1 MPVMPNAEPPA
12 RTDVGNAP
20 HGRQRTGARYL
31 IVKLAALGD
40 VVMASTMINA
50 IRSRDAGAHITWLC
64 GRGVAP
70 LVRLFDGVDEVVV
83 VDEVALLRSSAAARL
98 RALLVLWGRL
108 ASRRFDVTLLAHAD
122 ARYRAALA
130 PIRLGEVR
138 ALEPRSA
145 GRMLPIAGRSFADEY
160 ARLLDPPGSRGPI
173 VGHAA
178 LARLREALPSPAGGN
193 NVGVVLVPG
202 GARNVLRES
211 ALRRWPV
218 GRYRELAGRLLDLG
232 HGVTLV
238 GDEADSW
245 VLPAFADIRI
255 RDEIGAHD
263 VAGTLAVLAHADL
276 VITHDT
282 GPLHLAGLARVPILG
297 LFGPTMPSQFM
308 PPDAAGEVLWG
319 GAHLACRPCYDGLEF
334 AACTDNLCMQDISV
348 DEALA
353 RALAILGAPG
363 RTGQPRA
370 SFRA

>member
-1 MPVMPNAEPPA
+1 MPVIPSADQTA
-12 RTDVGNAP
+12 RLEVRDGP
-20 HGRQRTGARYL
+20 GGRRTGARYL

-40 VVMASTMINA
+40 VVMASTIIGA
-50 IRSRDAGAHITWLC
+50 IRARDPDAHITWLS

-70 LVRLFDGVDEVVV
+70 LVRLFDGVDEVVA
-83 VDEVALLRSSAAARL
+83 VDEVALLRGSAPARL

-108 ASRRFDVTLLAHAD
+108 LSRRFDLTLLAHAD
-122 ARYRAALA
+122 ARYRAALL
-130 PIRLGEVR
+130 PVRRGEVR
-138 ALEPRSA
+138 ALEPRRA

-160 ARLLDPPGSRGPI
+160 ARLLDAPGSRGPI

-178 LARLREALPSPAGGN
+178 LARLREALPLPAGGN
-193 NVGVVLVPG
+193 RVGVVLVPG

-218 GRYRELAGRLLDLG
+218 DRYRELAGRLLDLG
-232 HGVTLV
+232 HGVSLV
-238 GDEADSW
+238 GDADDAW
-245 VLPAFADIRI
+245 VRPAFVDIRI

-263 VAGTLAVLAHADL
+263 IAGTLAVLAHADL

-282 GPLHLAGLARVPILG
+282 GPLHLASLARVPILG

-308 PPDAAGEVLWG
+308 PPDAAGELLWG
-319 GAHLACRPCYDGLEF
+319 GAHLACRPCYDGREF

-348 DEALA
+348 DAVLA

-363 RTGQPRA
+363 RTPQPRA
-370 SFRA
+370 IFRA